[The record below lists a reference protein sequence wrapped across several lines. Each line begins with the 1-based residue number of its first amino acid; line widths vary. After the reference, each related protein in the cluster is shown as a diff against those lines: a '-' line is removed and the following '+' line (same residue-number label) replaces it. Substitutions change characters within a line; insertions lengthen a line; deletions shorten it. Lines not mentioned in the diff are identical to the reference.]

1 MAAWAGSTLYQE
13 GQNASHTSLSLPMP
27 SHWRRNRPINVNHY
41 ANKKSAA
48 ESMLDIALLMANA
61 SQLKAVIEQGPS
73 FAFFMPLVVLIS
85 ISLVLQIGVGVLLIF
100 LVGVRTR
107 PGVGVRI
114 ARSLCTVLRGA
125 CSALCAFKPRPGRGH
140 ALRSLTRHWLLMRKQ
155 GLQGDGHRAASQVRP
170 QQPCQARQAGF
181 PQQPGHGPG
190 VHHCSGEHLHHCLR
204 CPEAWGR
211 RSAPAVG
218 AQMPPSHPAAA
229 ARPWEPPDP

>member
-1 MAAWAGSTLYQE
+1 MDSGAEEYELNGDLRPGSP
-13 GQNASHTSLSLPMP
+13 GSPDASP

-61 SQLKAVIEQGPS
+61 SQLKVVIEQGPS

-114 ARSLCTVLRGA
+114 ARSLCIVLRGA

-140 ALRSLTRHWLLMRKQ
+140 ALRSLTRHWLLVRKQ
-155 GLQGDGHRAASQVRP
+155 GLQGDG
-170 QQPCQARQAGF
+170 RQAARYDLNNPAKHAKLDFLNNLATGLVF
-181 PQQPGHGPG
+181 IIVVVNIFITAFGVQKPG
-190 VHHCSGEHLHHCLR
+190 VD
-204 CPEAWGR
+204 A
-211 RSAPAVG
+211 APR
-218 AQMPPSHPAAA
+218 Q
-229 ARPWEPPDP
+229 